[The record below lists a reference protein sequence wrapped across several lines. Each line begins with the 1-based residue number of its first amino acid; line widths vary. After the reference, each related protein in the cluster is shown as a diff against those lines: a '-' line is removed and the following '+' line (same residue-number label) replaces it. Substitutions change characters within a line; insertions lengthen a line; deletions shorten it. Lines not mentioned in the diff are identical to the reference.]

1 MAPDSHGRSDARAA
15 AGALGQLA
23 DPRASAG
30 ELSDGLPVL
39 LFPLRLET
47 RFGGGS
53 PPSELWVRVFPDDCL
68 VDDFEEQ
75 LSDAEID
82 AGSATG
88 AAAGAPAATRIASA
102 QPGARLSR
110 RRARAAPRGSPR
122 S

>member
-1 MAPDSHGRSDARAA
+1 MAPDSHARSDARAA
-15 AGALGQLA
+15 PDASA

-30 ELSDGLPVL
+30 ELPDGLPVL

-47 RFGGGS
+47 RFGGGT

-82 AGSATG
+82 GGERYWCGCWSAARPG
-88 AAAGAPAATRIASA
+88 ARSSQHPAPAAA
-102 QPGARLSR
+102 
-110 RRARAAPRGSPR
+110 RGSPR